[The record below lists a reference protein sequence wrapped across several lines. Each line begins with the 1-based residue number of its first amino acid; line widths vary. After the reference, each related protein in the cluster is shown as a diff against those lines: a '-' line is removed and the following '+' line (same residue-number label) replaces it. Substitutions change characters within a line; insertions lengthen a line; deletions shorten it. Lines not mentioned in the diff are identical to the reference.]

1 MGLKSTL
8 LTLFLAGVTFLL
20 PKLADA
26 LPNFDGWAYPDSAN
40 VTFFKPNSL
49 DSAKTMVGQI
59 VPNYWVKTVPDAW
72 GVSPGDSGLVR
83 FDAPSDTSYLKW
95 FCRGNFTLQPTAFV
109 GGYGISVRDVTDGGI
124 DSVDA
129 KCFKQDGLDTLYGRF
144 DITSSSWAYEIYF
157 DASTL
162 GLVDE
167 DTVVIEAAAPGK
179 YGITKGEVQHRFL
192 DADTLASFNLDTVS
206 IKENLEKKVKVDKL
220 NVRPNPANE
229 FFYLNQSGKINI
241 YNMIGS
247 QVKEVKG
254 NKVYTGDLP
263 QGHYFVKFKP
273 EDSEKTIMKS
283 IKIIH

>member
-1 MGLKSTL
+1 MTLKNTL
-8 LTLFLAGVTFLL
+8 LSILTAGTILLA

-40 VTFFKPNSL
+40 FTIFKPDNS
-49 DSAKTMVGQI
+49 DSVKTMVGQI

-72 GVSPGDSGLVR
+72 GIAPGDSGIAR

-95 FCRGNFTLQPTAFV
+95 FCRGAGNLQPTVFV
-109 GGYGISVRDVTDGGI
+109 GGYGVSVRDVTDGGI

-129 KCFKQDGLDTLYGRF
+129 KCFKQGGLDTLYGRF
-144 DITSSSWAYEIYF
+144 DITSSSWAYELYF
-157 DASTL
+157 DVSSL
-162 GLVDE
+162 SLVNGDS
-167 DTVVIEAAAPGK
+167 VVIEATAPGK
-179 YGITKGEVQHRFL
+179 YGITKGEVQHRFI
-192 DADTLASFNLDTVS
+192 DADTLESFNLDTVS
-206 IKENLEKKVKVDKL
+206 IKENLEKKVKADKL

-229 FFYLNQSGKINI
+229 FFYLNQSGEI
-241 YNMIGS
+241 YVYDMLGN
-247 QVKEVKG
+247 QVKEIKG

-263 QGHYFVKFKP
+263 QGHYFMKFKP